1 MSFVV
6 SALTEEG
13 LKAIVLIPC
22 LLNEKNFNERLDAIV
37 YSVFLTLGFAT
48 VENIIY
54 IVYGNYNE
62 AINLAITRGIISIP
76 AHIMFAITMGYYI
89 AKYKFSNQKR
99 ENLFLAILLP
109 ILQHGI
115 FNFILMI
122 KNKFSLWIF
131 IIYTVVLMKLCLD
144 KLDMY
149 VKDSK
154 KKHT

>member
-1 MSFVV
+1 
-6 SALTEEG
+6 
-13 LKAIVLIPC
+13 
-22 LLNEKNFNERLDAIV
+22 
-37 YSVFLTLGFAT
+37 
-48 VENIIY
+48 
-54 IVYGNYNE
+54 
-62 AINLAITRGIISIP
+62 
-76 AHIMFAITMGYYI
+76 MFAITMGYYI